1 MQNNDSRAKMK
12 RISGAEFPLSKIF
25 GSEFDF
31 VIPSYQRPYAWG
43 ETQTSELLD
52 DLLEFADDDSE
63 EGYFLGSIVLIKT
76 EDAPHAEVIDGQQR
90 LTTLTIL
97 LAAAASAHNDAN
109 KEDTKP
115 YILEPGKKMEGIQAK
130 PRLALRERDREFFA
144 KYVQNLRLAELLELD
159 AVSLENESRRN
170 IQNNAR
176 YLLAQIEK
184 RLTDSEAVARF
195 INFLLTRCYLVAVS
209 TPSQE
214 SAFRVFSV
222 MNSRGLDLQHTDII
236 KADMIGK
243 IAGEVARH
251 KYNEK
256 WEDMEVELT
265 RSGFNDLFSYIR
277 MIYAKEKSKRTLL
290 EDFRSSV
297 LPNHPNPQRFIDDVL
312 EPFAESLLDIRSASF
327 AASTHAEEINY
338 HLRWLN
344 RIDNSDWIPAAM
356 LFMTK
361 ARNKPRVLARFMK
374 LLERLAA
381 FMHASRYNVNDR
393 IEAYAALITDIE
405 SSIPP
410 DEMNSLHFDRKFTKY
425 FRDSLNGDIYQ
436 LTPRRRNYLILR
448 LDSFISDGAA
458 TYDPGILT
466 IEHVLPQ
473 TVAEGGEWEE
483 WWPDEEQ
490 RTEWVH
496 RLANLVPLNKKRN
509 SAAQNYDFADK
520 RDIYFKG
527 TKNVSSYALT
537 TQVLGRED
545 WTPKYL
551 KARQKELLEIMMLG
565 WELET

>member
-1 MQNNDSRAKMK
+1 MK

-25 GSEFDF
+25 SSDFEF

-43 ETQTSELLD
+43 EAQTSELLD
-52 DLLEFADDDSE
+52 DLLAFAEDDSE

-76 EDAPHAEVIDGQQR
+76 DDAPLAEVIDGQQR

-97 LAAAASAHNDAN
+97 LAAAATAHDDAN
-109 KEDTKP
+109 KDDTKP

-130 PRLALRERDREFFA
+130 PRLALRGRDRDFFA
-144 KYVQNLRLAELLELD
+144 KYVQNLRLRELIELD
-159 AVSLENESRRN
+159 TGSMENESRLN
-170 IQNNAR
+170 ILRNAR
-176 YLLAQIEK
+176 YLLTNIEK
-184 RLTDSEAVARF
+184 RLPTPEAVEGF

-243 IAGEVARH
+243 IAGEQARQ
-251 KYNEK
+251 KYNDK
-256 WEDMEVELT
+256 WEDLEVELT
-265 RSGFNDLFSYIR
+265 RTGFGDLFSHIR
-277 MIYAKEKSKRTLL
+277 MIHAKEKSKRTLL
-290 EDFRSSV
+290 EDFRTIV
-297 LPNHPNPQRFIDDVL
+297 LPKYPNPQRFIDDVL
-312 EPFAESLLDIRSASF
+312 EPFAESLIDIRSADFSS
-327 AASTHAEEINY
+327 STNAEEINHY
-338 HLRWLN
+338 LRWLN
-344 RIDNSDWIPAAM
+344 RIDNSDWVPSAM

-361 ARNKPRVLARFMK
+361 SRNKPKVLARFLK

-381 FMHASRYNVNDR
+381 YLHACRYNVNER
-393 IEAYAALITDIE
+393 IEAYASVVTDIE
-405 SSIPP
+405 KATAP
-410 DEMNSLHFDRKFTKY
+410 DDMASLQFDRKYSKE
-425 FRDSLNGDIYQ
+425 FRDALNGDIYL
-436 LTPRRRNYLILR
+436 LTPRRRNYLLLR

-473 TVAEGGEWEE
+473 TVAEGSEWEE
-483 WWPDEEQ
+483 WWPDEDEREQ
-490 RTEWVH
+490 WVH

-509 SAAQNYDFADK
+509 SAAQNFDFGDK

-527 TKNVSSYALT
+527 TRNVSSYALT
-537 TQVLGRED
+537 TQVLAKDD

-551 KARQKELLEIMMLG
+551 KSKQKTLLDAMMAG
-565 WELET
+565 WELDA